1 MLANTLYAKSSQG
14 GFRLPVLLL
23 VSAAICGGEGNDLIN
38 GDEGADILG
47 GCAGND
53 TLFGGADN
61 DTLTGGKGA
70 DLLDRGMGNDSLIG
84 GSGND
89 IFALKAGEGFD
100 IIADFTLGQDLIG
113 LSGGLSFGQLEIT
126 QNTQGTIIKNLL
138 TGEQLGVMI
147 GVSANA
153 ITSANFMLV

>member
-1 MLANTLYAKSSQG
+1 MLGSQG
-14 GFRLPVLLL
+14 DDYLFGQLG
-23 VSAAICGGEGNDLIN
+23 SDTICGGEGNDLIN
-38 GDEGADILG
+38 GDEGGDILG

-61 DTLTGGKGA
+61 DTLTGAKGDDILYG
-70 DLLDRGMGNDSLIG
+70 DLGNDSLIG

-89 IFALKAGEGFD
+89 IFALKAGHGFD
-100 IIADFTLGQDLIG
+100 IIGDFNIGQDLIG
-113 LSGGLSFGQLEIT
+113 LTGCLSFGQLEIT
-126 QNTQGTIIKNLL
+126 QNTQGSIIKNLL
-138 TGEQLGVMI
+138 TGEELGVMI

>member
-1 MLANTLYAKSSQG
+1 
-14 GFRLPVLLL
+14 
-23 VSAAICGGEGNDLIN
+23 
-38 GDEGADILG
+38 GADILG

-61 DTLTGGKGA
+61 DTLTGGKGN
-70 DLLDRGMGNDSLIG
+70 DLLDGGMGNDSLIG

-113 LSGGLSFGQLEIT
+113 LSGGLSFSQLEIT

-138 TGEQLGVMI
+138 TGEQLGVMV